1 MEPVT
6 GSPQRGS
13 ALLDVLVALLL
24 ASTALL
30 SAMGG
35 VALAAR
41 ACRNGE
47 RRTLALV
54 AARSEDARNRTV
66 TYGAEEP

>member
-1 MEPVT
+1 VERIAKK
-6 GSPQRGS
+6 SQRGS
-13 ALLDVLVALLL
+13 TLLDVLVALLI

-30 SAMGG
+30 SILGG

-41 ACRNGE
+41 TSQNSE
-47 RRTLALV
+47 RRILALI

-66 TYGAEEP
+66 TYNAAAP

>member
-1 MEPVT
+1 VERIAKK
-6 GSPQRGS
+6 SQRGS
-13 ALLDVLVALLL
+13 ALLDVLVALLI

-30 SAMGG
+30 SILGG

-41 ACRNGE
+41 TSQNSE
-47 RRTLALV
+47 RRILALI

-66 TYGAEEP
+66 TYNAAAP